1 MEFPEGSEDLW
12 DRDGLGSKFFHAQ
25 SSGVFLGLGVKERGR
40 ETTQAEEKC
49 PEAQGIVTSLHL
61 GHCWT

>member
-1 MEFPEGSEDLW
+1 MGL
-12 DRDGLGSKFFHAQ
+12 RHGLGSKFFDAQ
-25 SSGVFLGLGVKERGR
+25 SSGVFLELGVKERAW